1 MLEYLQWWKNQ
12 EGQGAGA
19 VSQMQ
24 KSGWSQREQHLVGP
38 HQLYSTF
45 SILVILTFKIRYCHS
60 AVKRGGFS
68 PSGATLHSRMFILAE
83 VRFMKQGEGGHLRS
97 CAIEKEREGGGE
109 REGEGG
115 REILTN
121 SF

>member
-1 MLEYLQWWKNQ
+1 MVGKNQ

-24 KSGWSQREQHLVGP
+24 KSGRSQREQHL
-38 HQLYSTF
+38 YSTF
-45 SILVILTFKIRYCHS
+45 SVLVILTYKIRYCHS
-60 AVKRGGFS
+60 TVKRGGFS
-68 PSGATLHSRMFILAE
+68 PSGAMLHSRMFILAE
-83 VRFMKQGEGGHLRS
+83 VRFMKQGEGDHLRS
-97 CAIEKEREGGGE
+97 CAIEREK
-109 REGEGG
+109 EGEGG